1 MSNESLYI
9 RHNQAYSAKLFPYAP
24 EAFKAFGEFN
34 KQALA
39 AGALSVKTKEL
50 IAVAVAHITGCPYC
64 IEAHVNKAKDQN
76 ASLEELV
83 ESIIVATAVNA
94 HSVFYNAINALN
106 AYQGG
111 EAGGEL
117 YARNNLEKIEEVE
130 KLNEAQYTSFTAFVH
145 QALQPGLLTAK
156 EKILIALASSHI
168 TGNAYSIEIFSR
180 QAKEAGIT
188 LEELAELIL
197 VATALKAGA
206 ALAHRVN
213 AQQAF
218 DREQE

>member
-9 RHNQAYSAKLFPYAP
+9 RHNQAYSAKLFGYAP

-39 AGALSVKTKEL
+39 AGKLSVKTKEL

-64 IEAHVNKAKDQN
+64 IEAHVGKAKDQN
-76 ASLEELV
+76 TSLEELV
-83 ESIIVATAVNA
+83 ESIVVATAVNA

-106 AYQGG
+106 AYNSSGA
-111 EAGGEL
+111 EEDL
-117 YARNNLEKIEEVE
+117 YPRSNLEKIEEIE
-130 KLNEAQYTSFTAFVH
+130 KLNETQYTAFTGFVH
-145 QALQPGLLTAK
+145 SALQPGLLTGK
-156 EKILIALASSHI
+156 EKILIALASAHI
-168 TGNAYSIEIFSR
+168 TGNAYSIDIFAR
-180 QAKEAGIT
+180 QAKEAGT
-188 LEELAELIL
+188 SLEELSETIL
-197 VATALKAGA
+197 VATVLKAGS

-218 DREQE
+218 DRE